1 MTTLIYNCT
10 ALLMDEAFTVLP
22 HAFVAVEDKDITYVG
37 TQRPKGP
44 FDREID
50 GGGNVL
56 MPGLVNAHT
65 HVPMSLFRGYGGGT
79 DLHTWLHHYI
89 FPAEAKLDDR
99 AVRAGT
105 LLGLAELIAGGVTL
119 IADMYDH
126 CHTICQAV
134 TESGISANISR
145 GTTLFSPDF
154 DPATEPS
161 ILEAKS
167 LAKEWHGYGEG
178 QILVD
183 VAIHGEYTS
192 RPALWETLADLAH
205 SRGLGM
211 HVHVSETRGEHE
223 ACLARSGKTP
233 IQTLDQFGVW
243 DTRSLAAHCVWTTPK
258 DWDIMAAKGVTAVHN
273 PASNLKLGSGVAPI
287 PAMQQAGVRVALG
300 TDGASSNNSLDLF
313 GDMKLAALMQS
324 GVNHDPLALLP
335 QDVLRMATCQGAE
348 ALGRQTGR
356 IAPGYTADLILVD
369 FTRPNLTPCHSVAD
383 NLVYAA
389 HSSDVV
395 MNMARGQVIYKD
407 GVFFTLDLDEAR
419 REVRDYALPLLFG

>member
-1 MTTLIYNCT
+1 MTTLIHNCT
-10 ALLMDEAFTVLP
+10 ALLMDEGFTVLP
-22 HAFVAVEDKDITYVG
+22 GAFVTVEGRSITSVG
-37 TQRPKGP
+37 KERPEST

-50 GGGNVL
+50 GGGHVL

-65 HVPMSLFRGYGGGT
+65 HVPMSLFRGYGGGV
-79 DLHTWLHHYI
+79 DLHTWLHQYI
-89 FPAEAKLDDR
+89 FPAEAKLDNR
-99 AVRAGT
+99 AIRAGT
-105 LLGLAELIAGGVTL
+105 QLGLAELISSGVTL

-126 CHTICQAV
+126 CHEICRAV
-134 TESGISANISR
+134 TEAGISANISR
-145 GTTLFSPDF
+145 GTTLFAPEF
-154 DPATEPS
+154 DPATNPA

-167 LAKEWHGYGEG
+167 LVEEWHGYGDG

-183 VAIHGEYTS
+183 VSIHGEYTS
-192 RPALWETLADLAH
+192 RPALWETLADLAR

-211 HVHVSETRGEHE
+211 HVHVSETRAEHE

-243 DTRSLAAHCVWTTPK
+243 ESRALAAHCVWTTPE
-258 DWDIMAAKGVTAVHN
+258 DWYLMGSKGVTAVHN

-287 PAMQQAGVRVALG
+287 PAMRRAGVRIALG

-313 GDMKLAALMQS
+313 GEMKLAALLHN
-324 GVNHDPLALLP
+324 GVNHDPLSLLP
-335 QDVLRMATCQGAE
+335 QEGLRMATCEGAE
-348 ALGRQTGR
+348 ALGRNTGR

-369 FTRPNLTPCHSVAD
+369 FDRPNLIPCHSVAD

-389 HSSDVV
+389 RGGDVV
-395 MNMARGQVIYKD
+395 MNMARGEVIYKD
-407 GVFFTLDLDEAR
+407 GVFFTLNLEQAR